1 MPRARHRAHIVGMR
15 FPFQTAVVGTSFRPE
30 AAATVSVGASA
41 LLRREPDNPHDPT
54 AVAVDI
60 DGNHVGYLPRALS
73 ARLEG
78 DRWDAVVTDVFR
90 REGVGLR
97 IRVTGQQ
104 VSPRRS
110 VGPVVTNPARSV
122 NPATPPAADVL
133 VRARSGRELGLLIKR
148 DALRVKVRTRDGR
161 VVSYPADLVE
171 TQQVEPA

>member
-1 MPRARHRAHIVGMR
+1 MLRPHQRALIVGMR

-30 AAATVSVGASA
+30 AAASVSVGAPA
-41 LLRREPDNPHDPT
+41 LLRREPENPHDAA

-60 DGNHVGYLPRALS
+60 DGTHVGYLPRALS

-78 DRWDAVVTDVFR
+78 DRWEGVVTDVFR
-90 REGVGLR
+90 RDGVGLR

-104 VSPRRS
+104 ASPRRT
-110 VGPVVTNPARSV
+110 VGPVVASTARAV
-122 NPATPPAADVL
+122 NPVTPPPTDVL
-133 VRARSGRELGLLIKR
+133 VRARSGRELGLLIRR